1 MRNDESKSVSMKGVM
16 VRCKNN
22 PRTATM
28 ITFKIYMHLWHK
40 CLLMTKVLVEI
51 LMKVRNWPIWF
62 FDSGETSQMTP
73 QYLDFIPGSLEYKDE
88 YIEVANEYYVTV
100 KRKGQVQIKMCN
112 DNGIFFI
119 ST

>member
-1 MRNDESKSVSMKGVM
+1 
-16 VRCKNN
+16 
-22 PRTATM
+22 
-28 ITFKIYMHLWHK
+28 
-40 CLLMTKVLVEI
+40 
-51 LMKVRNWPIWF
+51 
-62 FDSGETSQMTP
+62 MTP